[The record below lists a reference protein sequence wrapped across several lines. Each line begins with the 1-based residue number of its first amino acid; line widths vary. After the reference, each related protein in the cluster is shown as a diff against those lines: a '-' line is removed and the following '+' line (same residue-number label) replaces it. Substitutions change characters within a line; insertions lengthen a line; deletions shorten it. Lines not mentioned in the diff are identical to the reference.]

1 MKHNPVEVLGA
12 TEVHSPELELLC
24 AVIGCAVEDVR
35 FAKRN
40 GYVND
45 DQSILHIGN
54 KGGQKNAAFLF
65 VSDAYEFFR
74 DGRLERMCCLISEV
88 CKGGV
93 EPTRIATHVLNGVS
107 LHKESGFRVVDGNK
121 KGYPNGTELTVIKG
135 GIKS

>member
-65 VSDAYEFFR
+65 VTDAYEFFR
-74 DGRLERMCCLISEV
+74 DGRLECLCEII
-88 CKGGV
+88 GNL

-121 KGYPNGTELTVIKG
+121 KGYPNGTELTVVNG
-135 GIKS
+135 GLKP

>member
-65 VSDAYEFFR
+65 VTDAYEFFR
-74 DGRLERMCCLISEV
+74 DGRLEALCEIIGNL
-88 CKGGV
+88 
-93 EPTRIATHVLNGVS
+93 EPSRIKAHVLNGVS

-121 KGYPNGTELTVIKG
+121 KGYPNEKELTVIQGRLKT
-135 GIKS
+135 

>member
-40 GYVND
+40 GYRNPDGTLLQVTNRHGKHND
-45 DQSILHIGN
+45 QFFFVQD
-54 KGGQKNAAFLF
+54 AF
-65 VSDAYEFFR
+65 EFFR
-74 DGRLERMCCLISEV
+74 DGRLERLCELIGS
-88 CKGGV
+88 V
-93 EPTRIATHVLNGVS
+93 EPSRIKAHVLNGVS

-121 KGYPNGTELTVIKG
+121 KGYPNGTELTVVSGRLNKNHR
-135 GIKS
+135 